1 MYCIF
6 IEMIKSRKINL
17 RITENQFQN
26 LMEVVVKT
34 EKSQS
39 KVIRDL
45 IEGLTPSHNTHPKTL
60 RK

>member
-1 MYCIF
+1 MD
-6 IEMIKSRKINL
+6 MIKSKKINI
-17 RITENQFQN
+17 RITESQFQN

-45 IEGLTPSHNTHPKTL
+45 IEGLTPSHNIHPKTL
-60 RK
+60 KK

>member
-1 MYCIF
+1 
-6 IEMIKSRKINL
+6 MIKSRKINL

-45 IEGLTPSHNTHPKTL
+45 LEGLVHRHNTLQKQKTND
-60 RK
+60 